1 MRKIFTIATREYRA
15 MVATKAF
22 LVSILMMPILMTG
35 GFFVTTFL
43 NKTGGATERKIVV
56 WDGTGKLFDA
66 LKSSA
71 DRENERMEESGENS
85 SGGNGGFNQK
95 EKLLLEKAEFDE
107 ITDED
112 RIALSERIENGE
124 IYAFVEIPKTIVS
137 KDAIE
142 ELIRQANGKKDQ
154 TTENAA
160 AEENKA
166 DKTAETKSSEVI
178 FRSQNSALASSKR
191 WFQRELSR
199 IYTSSV
205 LDLAGINKQIV
216 QVSGR
221 GIPVKGLGL
230 FEAGSDNAEEEKE
243 ENQLKAIFLPFGVM
257 MFMFMVI
264 FLAAQPALESVLEEK
279 SQKIAEVLLGSANT
293 FQLMI
298 GKLIGVVGGS
308 LTVFSIYITGI
319 VIVAVNQEYDV
330 PFEILPWFVVFQVL
344 GVFFFGALFM
354 AVGASVNQ
362 LKEAQAMLIPIWMLL
377 MCPMFVWPIL
387 VGEPNGSVAV
397 GMSLFPPST
406 PTTLMLRMAT
416 GQTVPLWQ
424 PIVGLVLM
432 IVSTLFVVHIAGR
445 IFRVG
450 ILWQGKTPTIK
461 EIFKWA
467 FSTT

>member
-1 MRKIFTIATREYRA
+1 MKKILTIAAREYRA

-43 NKTGGATERKIVV
+43 NKTGGAKERRIVV

-66 LKSSA
+66 LKTAA
-71 DRENERMEESGENS
+71 DQANAKLDDESEDSQNS
-85 SGGNGGFNQK
+85 SNGGFNQK
-95 EKLLLEKAEFDE
+95 EKLFLEKADFDE
-107 ITDED
+107 ITDQD
-112 RIALSERIENGE
+112 RIAISKKIEDGE
-124 IYAFVEIPKTIVS
+124 IYAFVEIPESIMSKESIEAMIKKVTANATKTNAD
-137 KDAIE
+137 DASNAQEIE
-142 ELIRQANGKKDQ
+142 PEI
-154 TTENAA
+154 
-160 AEENKA
+160 
-166 DKTAETKSSEVI
+166 KSPEVI
-178 FRSQNSALASSKR
+178 FRSQNSALASAKR
-191 WFQRELSR
+191 WFRGVLSQMYGR
-199 IYTSSV
+199 TV
-205 LDLAGINKQIV
+205 LDAAGINQDV
-216 QVSGR
+216 VNVSSK

-230 FEAGSDNAEEEKE
+230 FQEGSESGEPEKE
-243 ENQLKAIFLPFGVM
+243 ENELKAIFLPFGVM

-319 VIVAVNQEYDV
+319 VIVAVNQNYDV

-416 GQTVPLWQ
+416 GQTVPMWQ

-432 IVSTLFVVHIAGR
+432 IASTLFVVHIAGR

-450 ILWQGKTPTIK
+450 ILWQGKTPTLK

>member
-22 LVSILMMPILMTG
+22 LISILMMPILMTG

-56 WDGTGKLFDA
+56 WDGTGKLFEV
-66 LKSSA
+66 LKASA
-71 DRENERMEESGENS
+71 DRENERMDESGENS
-85 SGGNGGFNQK
+85 SGSNGGFNQK

-112 RIALSERIENGE
+112 RVALSERIEIGE

-142 ELIRQANGKKDQ
+142 ELIRQANAKKDQ
-154 TTENAA
+154 ANESTPTAKNTESN
-160 AEENKA
+160 
-166 DKTAETKSSEVI
+166 ETKSSEVI

-205 LDLAGINKQIV
+205 LDLAGINKQVV

-416 GQTVPLWQ
+416 GQTVQMWQ

-432 IVSTLFVVHIAGR
+432 VVSTLFVVHVAGR

-450 ILWQGKTPTIK
+450 ILWQGKTPTMK

>member
-1 MRKIFTIATREYRA
+1 MKKILTIAAREYRA

-43 NKTGGATERKIVV
+43 NKTGGAKERKIVV
-56 WDGTGKLFDA
+56 WDGTGKLFDD
-66 LKSSA
+66 LKTAA
-71 DRENERMEESGENS
+71 DQANARLDDEPEDSQNS
-85 SGGNGGFNQK
+85 SNGGFNQK
-95 EKLLLEKAEFDE
+95 EKLFLEKAEFDE
-107 ITDED
+107 ITGQD
-112 RIALSERIENGE
+112 RIAISKKIENGE
-124 IYAFVEIPKTIVS
+124 VYAFVEIPKSIMSRESIDAMIKKLTADANTTNPN
-137 KDAIE
+137 KDASKE
-142 ELIRQANGKKDQ
+142 QE
-154 TTENAA
+154 TEI
-160 AEENKA
+160 
-166 DKTAETKSSEVI
+166 TSPEVI
-178 FRSQNSALASSKR
+178 FRSQNSALASAKR
-191 WFQRELSR
+191 WFRAVLSQMYGR
-199 IYTSSV
+199 TV
-205 LDLAGINKQIV
+205 LSAAGINQDV
-216 QVSGR
+216 VNVSSK

-230 FEAGSDNAEEEKE
+230 FQEGSESGEPEKE
-243 ENQLKAIFLPFGVM
+243 ENELQAIFLPFGVM

-319 VIVAVNQEYDV
+319 VIVAVNQNYDV

-416 GQTVPLWQ
+416 GQTVPMWQ

-432 IVSTLFVVHIAGR
+432 VASTLFVVHIAGR

-450 ILWQGKTPTIK
+450 ILWQGKTPTMK

-467 FSTT
+467 FSTS